1 MHACFIFLGIA
12 KKLVCLSVNIIY
24 KHVKGALSVKKQRN
38 QLLHKDTQRVMSFE
52 INDIRSHNAHSHEMK
67 ISLLENDFFNS
78 A

>member
-1 MHACFIFLGIA
+1 MFYVSGHCQKTGFS
-12 KKLVCLSVNIIY
+12 LSVNIIY

-52 INDIRSHNAHSHEMK
+52 MNVIRSHNAHSHEMK
-67 ISLLENDFFNS
+67 ISLLENDCFNS